1 MGKLNKYA
9 NKPLDRDYFKQ
20 KENPNWNKKPKLT
33 KCCGQD
39 TDHEVLNV
47 NNKEEWEMI
56 EEYVQSNL
64 TEYSST
70 ESITVVACE
79 NCGRLLEYKSVLKQD
94 KRNWR

>member
-1 MGKLNKYA
+1 MARGICQLIILLYKSSR
-9 NKPLDRDYFKQ
+9 P
-20 KENPNWNKKPKLT
+20 PNKKPKLT

-79 NCGRLLEYKSVLKQD
+79 TCGRLLEYKSVLKQD